1 MTEGRELNDQAGAT
15 IPEALGESDAFLAF
29 GARLSQVALVD
40 RPVLLIGERGT
51 GKEIAAIRLHYLS
64 KRWNGPLVTLNC
76 AALAPSLIESE
87 LFGHEAG
94 AFTGAVRERAGR
106 FEVASG
112 GTLVLDEIGHIPL
125 EAQVKILRVVEY
137 GTFERVGGSQP
148 VRVDTRIIGAT
159 NAHLPALVDQGKFLR
174 DLLDRLSF
182 EVLVLPPLRD
192 RREDIPLLTN
202 HFAARMAQEL
212 GRGGI
217 PEFSEGA
224 MQKLLDYSWPGNVRE
239 LKNAVERAV
248 HASGSDRI
256 DEIVFDPFASY
267 PPQES
272 APAITSPQPASTS
285 PTQQAEDS
293 LPLTEA
299 VKALEIRRMRQALTA
314 CRYNQRRAARHLGLT
329 YHQFRG
335 LYRKYTAE
343 LG

>member
-1 MTEGRELNDQAGAT
+1 M
-15 IPEALGESDAFLAF
+15 
-29 GARLSQVALVD
+29 D
-40 RPVLLIGERGT
+40 RPVLLVGERGT

-137 GTFERVGGSQP
+137 GRFERVGGSQP

-159 NAHLPALVDQGKFLR
+159 NAHLPALVDQGKFMR

-212 GRGGI
+212 GRVGI
-217 PEFSEGA
+217 PEFSEAA

-272 APAITSPQPASTS
+272 APAITFPQPASTS
-285 PTQQAEDS
+285 PTQQTEDS

-299 VKALEIRRMRQALTA
+299 VKALEIRRMRQALAA
-314 CRYNQRRAARHLGLT
+314 CRYNQRRAAQHLGLT

-335 LYRKYTAE
+335 LYRKYAAE
-343 LG
+343 LAEGHGSS